1 MTEDENL
8 NINENVSDNIIDNN
22 TDKNDN
28 TVLSFILLSLIFVFQ
43 YCSKVNDVKLNMT
56 LITEEKK
63 AQIKLTDK
71 IFWKYLVFSQ
81 ISQFINFY
89 FFYNSNSNILH
100 FSNFIISFLLSFTYI
115 IFFSKKMSSKSVL
128 LNGMLLLFISL
139 SHLIFNNKY
148 NHILDALKEISNT
161 FTNVSF
167 INLFMDEVNGKVNDN
182 QIRNNLI
189 NNFIEKNA
197 LVTCFTKITAQFI
210 LTNINKTNFIKN
222 HNNISFS
229 FIIPIFLSLIII
241 FIYFYSEKNESNKN
255 DSIKNLNDN
264 KKIILTGIIECLFYS
279 IYSLYKKNIFD
290 YLKTKSNNINITS
303 LSNTFITGLLVGIT
317 SFRLLYSYYNSNI
330 SNVAKINGLI
340 MVIGII
346 LIIFANDF
354 NRNIYG
360 ALLIEASFG
369 LYSVLFIRIKIYLL
383 YFYLIEN
390 RLKYL
395 YFFEIFKNGCVL
407 LINRIILDVNKVMIA
422 CLCLSIFC
430 FGLIYF
436 FFGNIVIDNFN
447 ENILDDDKKT
457 NGNTKKNKKTK
468 K

>member
-22 TDKNDN
+22 MDKNDN

-139 SHLIFNNKY
+139 CHLIFNNKY
-148 NHILDALKEISNT
+148 SHILDVLKEISNT
-161 FTNVSF
+161 FKNVSF
-167 INLFMDEVNGKVNDN
+167 INLFMDEVNGKVNNN

-303 LSNTFITGLLVGIT
+303 LSNTFITGFLVGIT

-330 SNVAKINGLI
+330 SNVAKINVLI

-369 LYSVLFIRIKIYLL
+369 LNSVLFIRIKIYLL
-383 YFYLIEN
+383 NFYLIEK

-447 ENILDDDKKT
+447 GNILDDDKKT

>member
-1 MTEDENL
+1 
-8 NINENVSDNIIDNN
+8 
-22 TDKNDN
+22 
-28 TVLSFILLSLIFVFQ
+28 
-43 YCSKVNDVKLNMT
+43 
-56 LITEEKK
+56 
-63 AQIKLTDK
+63 
-71 IFWKYLVFSQ
+71 
-81 ISQFINFY
+81 
-89 FFYNSNSNILH
+89 
-100 FSNFIISFLLSFTYI
+100 
-115 IFFSKKMSSKSVL
+115 
-128 LNGMLLLFISL
+128 
-139 SHLIFNNKY
+139 
-148 NHILDALKEISNT
+148 
-161 FTNVSF
+161 
-167 INLFMDEVNGKVNDN
+167 
-182 QIRNNLI
+182 
-189 NNFIEKNA
+189 
-197 LVTCFTKITAQFI
+197 
-210 LTNINKTNFIKN
+210 
-222 HNNISFS
+222 
-229 FIIPIFLSLIII
+229 
-241 FIYFYSEKNESNKN
+241 
-255 DSIKNLNDN
+255 
-264 KKIILTGIIECLFYS
+264 
-279 IYSLYKKNIFD
+279 
-290 YLKTKSNNINITS
+290 
-303 LSNTFITGLLVGIT
+303 
-317 SFRLLYSYYNSNI
+317 
-330 SNVAKINGLI
+330 

-407 LINRIILDVNKVMIA
+407 LINRIILDGNKVMIA